1 MISMPQ
7 QSPDSK
13 DQGHRPIFEHPFRQG
28 HVDRKKNQAQQK
40 AIYLLRYPN
49 DQKKANQD
57 GFLKTRFS
65 AVSTRQ

>member
-7 QSPDSK
+7 QSAESE

-28 HVDRKKNQAQQK
+28 YVDRKKNQSQQK
-40 AIYLLRYPN
+40 AIYLLRYPH

-57 GFLKTRFS
+57 GFLKTQFD
-65 AVSTRQ
+65 A